1 MNGIQNAVIDSVT
14 LRIERGFILDSWV
27 HVAFGGGSGQGFGGF
42 ALYLGKTATH
52 HSILSEAGHW
62 IYRVMEIAG
71 VEDWAHLKGK
81 AIRVQSEDGLIVAI
95 GHIVKDD
102 WFYPK
107 MDFDAAKAVRP

>member
-1 MNGIQNAVIDSVT
+1 MSDIQNAVIDCVT

-27 HVAFGGGSGQGFGGF
+27 HVAFGGGSSQGFGGF
-42 ALYLGKTATH
+42 ALYLNKTATS
-52 HSILSEAGHW
+52 HSIRSEAGHW

-81 AIRVQSEDGLIVAI
+81 AIRVCSEGGRIVAI

-102 WFYPK
+102 WFYPQK
-107 MDFDAAKAVRP
+107 DFDAAKAARP